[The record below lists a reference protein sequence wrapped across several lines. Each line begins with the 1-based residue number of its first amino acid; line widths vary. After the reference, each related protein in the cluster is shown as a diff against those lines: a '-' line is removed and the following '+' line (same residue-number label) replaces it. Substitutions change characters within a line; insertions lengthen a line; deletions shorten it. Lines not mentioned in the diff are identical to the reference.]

1 VLAFFFLY
9 LKSFFALELLYITPI
24 AFILSTKEPLLQPI
38 LDKRI
43 QTVVCAYLL
52 KFITSKIT
60 FCLVCILSAIFTSS
74 LMAAPPVNYHNET
87 TEKELNVTF
96 EYFEDIDKEL
106 TLDSTTKL
114 PDFRWSKV
122 EEGRASF
129 GFSPSQFWLRLN
141 INNTVEKTRNFVLE
155 IKYPLLD
162 DVTFYL
168 MQNDKVIHT
177 SRTGDSKPFYPREV
191 DHPSMLVRFQLKEKE
206 EISIYAKVNT
216 KGSMI
221 LPVRLWQENEF
232 FESAAQEQKFH
243 FFFYGF
249 LTVIMLINLAI
260 FFTLRE
266 KLYLYYSLA
275 TSGYLL
281 FFATSRGYA
290 HQLFFSEH
298 PALNTQLFVS
308 SMPILALFSLLF
320 AREFLQT
327 KQHSPKMDMAIRGM
341 IYFEYFNLLAAAF
354 LDYNTAVKISAVS
367 ALVLFAVLSF
377 AGPVTWHAKKRA
389 GAFFTIAWLPLTIG
403 FAATSGRTSGL
414 LADNFFTE
422 YSMQLGSGLEALIL
436 TLALADRLYRERDEK
451 IKAQAA
457 NIQKEQQRL
466 AIQNQLSEAM
476 MRDPITNLANR
487 NRFEW
492 LADDMFELHK
502 NQGFVICVARVT
514 RINEITR
521 TLGLS
526 SVEQILR
533 TIAGRMN
540 PAINKMPGV
549 ITAQNSQGA
558 RDSTF
563 QLSGDTFGVLI
574 RKKEFEKNIVQYKS
588 FIQKLL
594 LPIEMDL
601 LSIELDPL
609 VGCATYPEDGL
620 DAAQLIRNALVAM
633 ESSRNA
639 GEQIVFYD
647 NALDIYNENR
657 LTLMS
662 DLKEALR
669 NDEPELY
676 YQPKLNLKSNRIVGL
691 EALIRWQH
699 PQLGFVPP
707 ADFVPLAEQTGVV
720 KEMTSWV
727 IERAAKDLTW
737 LRSNGYSGSVSINIS
752 AKDLLSENLLNNLEN
767 MLNTYAIEP
776 SSILLELTETA
787 AMDEPEAGLRALHH
801 LASLGLRI
809 SIDDFGAGYSSLSYL
824 KQIPASE
831 IKLDRSLII
840 GITNSESSLLI
851 VKASIDI
858 AHGLGYSVVAE
869 GVEDEATKEL
879 MKTLGCDELQGFL
892 LSKPKQLRD
901 IMEWL
906 TLQQTPQQ

>member
-1 VLAFFFLY
+1 M
-9 LKSFFALELLYITPI
+9 
-24 AFILSTKEPLLQPI
+24 
-38 LDKRI
+38 
-43 QTVVCAYLL
+43 
-52 KFITSKIT
+52 T
-60 FCLVCILSAIFTSS
+60 FCLLFILTIFFTSS
-74 LMAAPPVNYHNET
+74 AEASPPVNYHDKNSDTNFTVE
-87 TEKELNVTF
+87 F
-96 EYFEDIDKEL
+96 EYFEDTEKA
-106 TLDSTTKL
+106 LDLDNISKL
-114 PDFRWSKV
+114 PDYRWSKA
-122 EEGRASF
+122 EGGSASF
-129 GFSPSQFWLRLN
+129 GFSSSQFWLRLN
-141 INNTVEKTRNFVLE
+141 INNAEDITKNLVFE

-168 MQNDKVIHT
+168 LQEGKVIHF
-177 SRTGDSKPFYPREV
+177 SSTGDNKPFYPREI
-191 DHPSMLVRFQLKEKE
+191 DHPNMLARFQLKANE
-206 EISIYAKVNT
+206 ELSIYARVET

-221 LPVRLWQENEF
+221 LPLKLWQESDF
-232 FESAAQEQKFH
+232 FEYAAKEQKFH
-243 FFFYGF
+243 FFYYGF

-266 KLYLYYSLA
+266 KLYLFYSLA
-275 TSGYLL
+275 TSGYIL
-281 FFATSRGYA
+281 FFITSRGYSQ
-290 HQLFFSEH
+290 QLFLSES
-298 PALNTQLFVS
+298 PILNTHLFVA

-327 KQHSPKMDMAIRGM
+327 KEHSPKMDIAIRGM
-341 IYFEYFNLLAAAF
+341 IYFEYFNLLAALF

-367 ALVLFAVLSF
+367 ALVLFVVLSF
-377 AGPVTWHAKKRA
+377 AGPVSWHAKKRA

-403 FAATSGRTSGL
+403 FAATSGRTSGIL
-414 LADNFFTE
+414 SDNFFTE
-422 YSMQLGSGLEALIL
+422 YAMQLGSGLEALIL
-436 TLALADRLYRERDEK
+436 TLALADRLYREREEK
-451 IKAQAA
+451 ITAQAA

-533 TIAGRMN
+533 SIAGRMN
-540 PAINKMPGV
+540 PAISKMPGV
-549 ITAQNSQGA
+549 ITAQNSQGS

-574 RKKEFEKNIVQYKS
+574 RKKEFEKNIDQYKT

-594 LPIEMDL
+594 LPIELDL

-609 VGCATYPEDGL
+609 VGCAMYPEDGL

-633 ESSRNA
+633 ESSHDA
-639 GEQIVFYD
+639 GEQLVFYD

-662 DLKEALR
+662 DLKEALK

-676 YQPKLNLKSNRIVGL
+676 YQPKLNLKNDNIVGL

-699 PQLGFVPP
+699 PQLGFIPP
-707 ADFVPLAEQTGVV
+707 TDFIPLAEQTGVV
-720 KEMTSWV
+720 KELTAWV
-727 IERAAKDLTW
+727 IERSAKDLTW
-737 LRSNGYSGSVSINIS
+737 LRNAGYSGSISINIS
-752 AKDLLSENLLNNLEN
+752 AKDLLSESLLEHIQSIIDKH
-767 MLNTYAIEP
+767 AIDA
-776 SSILLELTETA
+776 STIMLELTETA
-787 AMDEPEAGLRALHH
+787 AMDEPEAGLTALNQ
-801 LASLGLRI
+801 LAALGLKI

-824 KQIPASE
+824 KKIPASE
-831 IKLDRSLII
+831 IKLDRSLIMD
-840 GITNSESSLLI
+840 ITKSESARLI
-851 VKASIDI
+851 VKASIDM

-869 GVEDEATKEL
+869 GVEDAATLDLVKQ
-879 MKTLGCDELQGFL
+879 LGCDDLQGFWL
-892 LSKPKQLRD
+892 CKPKPLHD
-901 IMEWL
+901 IKKWL
-906 TLQQTPQQ
+906 SRRSTATQ